1 MIELNEKQ
9 QQAVDYI
16 ESSGFKSFYGI
27 FGAGG
32 VGKSFAVNSINQDR
46 FRVAFTAPTNKAT
59 KVMRDSGCPVDATM
73 TIYSFLGLAVNEA
86 TGKVTMDKKGRCK
99 SGDYDVLIV
108 DECSMLNDDICN
120 RLRQLGRI
128 RIVLMGDYCQLPP
141 PKATHSPIF
150 KIIGDNHIVLTE
162 QMRQKNAENPI
173 HDLLNTMRTA
183 IDTGNPQKVR
193 YESFKRQ
200 TKDLEKGLNVG
211 VVTTNNGKQWEQW
224 LVKAFTDKRGFETLA
239 VAYSNRRV
247 DEINALVHAGLYPDS
262 ETYCVGEKLTFQA
275 IKKDG
280 KQVLAQ
286 NGDVITVESVVK
298 KQELVKIGTHKVM
311 VESLL
316 INGEYLTPCDRNQF
330 NTWLEMLKADLNNP
344 RVTAGYS
351 WGELYLLRDRF
362 ADLRHSY
369 CSTVYKAQGSTVD
382 NVFVDMLDVYRMPEP
397 IDIINRCVYTAISR
411 CRYVAVI
418 LD

>member
-16 ESSGFKSFYGI
+16 ESAGFKSFFGI

-32 VGKSFAVNSINQDR
+32 TGKTTAIKSISSR
-46 FRVAFTAPTNKAT
+46 FRVAFTAPTNKAS

-73 TIYSFLGLAVNEA
+73 TIYSFLGLTVNEA
-86 TGKVTMDKKGRCK
+86 TGKVTIDKKGRCK
-99 SGDYDVLIV
+99 SGDYDFLIV
-108 DECSMLNDDICN
+108 DECSMLNDDICD

-128 RIVLMGDYCQLPP
+128 KIVLMGDYCQLPP
-141 PKATHSPIF
+141 PKSTHSPIF

-173 HDLLNTMRTA
+173 HKLLTAMRTA
-183 IDTGNPQKVR
+183 IDTGDSSRINFGDFKAQVR
-193 YESFKRQ
+193 
-200 TKDLEKGLNVG
+200 DDEKGLNVG
-211 VVTTNNGKQWEQW
+211 VVTTNNGKQWEKW
-224 LVKAFTDKRGFETLA
+224 LISAFTDKRGFETLA

-247 DEINALVHAGLYPDS
+247 DEINALIHASIYPDS
-262 ETYCVGEKLTFQA
+262 ETYCVGEKLTFQVA
-275 IKKDG
+275 KKDG
-280 KQVLAQ
+280 QQVVAQ

-298 KQELVKIGTHKVM
+298 KQELVKIGTYKVM
-311 VESLL
+311 IESLQ

-330 NTWLEMLKADLNNP
+330 NNWLEMLKTDLNNP

-369 CSTVYKAQGSTVD
+369 CSTVHKAQGSTTC
-382 NVFVDMLDVYRMPEP
+382 NVFVDMIDVYRMPEP
-397 IDIINRCVYTAISR
+397 IDIINRCVYTALSR
-411 CRYVAVI
+411 AKYNAII
-418 LD
+418 LS